1 MWTLDPLPARGQF
14 RRPSIPAAKMTTT
27 QKPDNHAPAS
37 SSGNG
42 AAASTDQPENLD
54 TVRDILFGGHMRSV
68 EGRIARIEERLARE
82 QAEMRASIDK
92 SLASLET
99 FARTELEAHGERLRA
114 ERAQRTDDLKAL
126 EASIRDA
133 LKNLDKRLAQLDEAT
148 SSADADLRS
157 QVLERQRE
165 AAANLKA
172 ATDNL
177 TAELRLA
184 ERTLRAEK
192 ADISSLLSIFSNV
205 AVKLSEEM
213 PPATES

>member
-1 MWTLDPLPARGQF
+1 
-14 RRPSIPAAKMTTT
+14 MTTT
-27 QKPDNHAPAS
+27 QKAEPH
-37 SSGNG
+37 
-42 AAASTDQPENLD
+42 AAASTSSANGAASSPEQPENLD

-92 SLASLET
+92 SLGSLET
-99 FARTELEAHGERLRA
+99 FARAELEALGERLRT
-114 ERAQRTDDLKAL
+114 ERAQRADELKAL
-126 EASIRDA
+126 ESGIREA
-133 LKNLDKRLAQLDEAT
+133 IRNLDKRLAQLDEAT

-177 TAELRLA
+177 TSELRLA

-205 AVKLSEEM
+205 AMKLSEEM
-213 PPATES
+213 PPAPES

>member
-1 MWTLDPLPARGQF
+1 
-14 RRPSIPAAKMTTT
+14 MTTA
-27 QKPDNHAPAS
+27 QKADHASPAS
-37 SSGNG
+37 PSGNG
-42 AAASTDQPENLD
+42 AAATSEQPENLD

-92 SLASLET
+92 SLGSLET
-99 FARTELEAHGERLRA
+99 FARTELEALGERLRT
-114 ERAQRTDDLKAL
+114 ERAQRADELKAL
-126 EASIRDA
+126 ESGIREA

>member
-1 MWTLDPLPARGQF
+1 
-14 RRPSIPAAKMTTT
+14 MTTA
-27 QKPDNHAPAS
+27 QKPEPSPGPSATSANGAS
-37 SSGNG
+37 SGSEH
-42 AAASTDQPENLD
+42 PENLD

-82 QAEMRASIDK
+82 QAEMRTSIDK
-92 SLASLET
+92 SLGTLEA
-99 FARTELEAHGERLRA
+99 FARSEIDALNERLRA
-114 ERAQRTDDLKAL
+114 ERAQRTDELKAL
-126 EASIRDA
+126 ESSIRDT

-148 SSADADLRS
+148 STADADLRS

-172 ATDNL
+172 ATDTL
-177 TAELRLA
+177 AAELRLT

-213 PPATES
+213 PPAQES

>member
-1 MWTLDPLPARGQF
+1 
-14 RRPSIPAAKMTTT
+14 MTTA
-27 QKPDNHAPAS
+27 QKADPHPAPATPS
-37 SSGNG
+37 TNG
-42 AAASTDQPENLD
+42 AAATSEQPENLD

-92 SLASLET
+92 SIGSLET
-99 FARTELEAHGERLRA
+99 FARTELEALGERLRT
-114 ERAQRTDDLKAL
+114 ERAQRADELKAL
-126 EASIRDA
+126 ESAIKDA
-133 LKNLDKRLAQLDEAT
+133 LKNLDKRIAQLDEAT

-177 TAELRLA
+177 TAELRLT

>member
-1 MWTLDPLPARGQF
+1 
-14 RRPSIPAAKMTTT
+14 
-27 QKPDNHAPAS
+27 
-37 SSGNG
+37 
-42 AAASTDQPENLD
+42 
-54 TVRDILFGGHMRSV
+54 
-68 EGRIARIEERLARE
+68 
-82 QAEMRASIDK
+82 MRASIDK
-92 SLASLET
+92 SLGSLET
-99 FARTELEAHGERLRA
+99 FARTELEALGERLRT
-114 ERAQRTDDLKAL
+114 ERAQRADELKAL
-126 EASIRDA
+126 ESGIREA

-165 AAANLKA
+165 AAANLKT

>member
-1 MWTLDPLPARGQF
+1 
-14 RRPSIPAAKMTTT
+14 MTTT
-27 QKPDNHAPAS
+27 QKADHH
-37 SSGNG
+37 SGAVPSANG
-42 AAASTDQPENLD
+42 ASAAPDQPESLD

-92 SLASLET
+92 SIASLET
-99 FARTELEAHGERLRA
+99 FARTELDALGERLRA
-114 ERAQRTDDLKAL
+114 ERAQRTDELKTL
-126 EASIRDA
+126 ESSIKDA

-172 ATDNL
+172 ATDTL
-177 TAELRLA
+177 TAELRLT

-213 PPATES
+213 PPAPES